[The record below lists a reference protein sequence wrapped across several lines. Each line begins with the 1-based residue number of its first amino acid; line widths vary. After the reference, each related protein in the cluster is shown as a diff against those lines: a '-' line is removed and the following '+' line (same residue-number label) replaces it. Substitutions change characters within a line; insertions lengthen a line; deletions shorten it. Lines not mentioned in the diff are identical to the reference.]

1 MSSGSPA
8 AGADRPNPNNGWQRR
23 PILSAALRS
32 SVYAA
37 PVAAGLVVSLLLSRG
52 MSRPPGALLT
62 ICWWVAVADATLLTV
77 IAVERITRQLLPLA
91 ALLNLSLAF
100 PDQAPRRFA
109 VARRVGRPRDLQHQL
124 EEARAAHGKTADIA
138 YMQTILEL
146 IAALSVFDQRT
157 RGHVD
162 RVRVFTEIIA
172 AEMHLPDADRAR
184 LRWAAML
191 HDIGKLTVPAEVLNK
206 KGSLNPAEW
215 EVVRRHPEEGAR
227 LIDPLRPW
235 LGPWALA
242 VEHHHEHWDGSGYP
256 RGLVGEQISL
266 GGRIVA
272 VADAFETMTTARPY
286 KRPMSVAAARAEL
299 VRCAGTQFDPAV
311 VRALLN
317 VSMGRC
323 WRAVGIASL
332 VAQFPLI
339 SPIRSALFQLS
350 TVAPSAVA
358 TGLAALPL
366 VLTMPTPAQLGAH
379 GNPLAS
385 PPSVV
390 AAATLP
396 ADSPSAS
403 AASSPSPQ
411 SQPADPTATPAPA
424 SAPRSVPPSARPS
437 PTPAPAPPS
446 ARPSPKPALGPPS
459 AWPAPHRP
467 SPVPWRRPVWP

>member
-1 MSSGSPA
+1 
-8 AGADRPNPNNGWQRR
+8 
-23 PILSAALRS
+23 
-32 SVYAA
+32 
-37 PVAAGLVVSLLLSRG
+37 
-52 MSRPPGALLT
+52 LT

-77 IAVERITRQLLPLA
+77 IAMERITRQLLPLA

-124 EEARAAHGKTADIA
+124 EEARAAHGKTADVT

-146 IAALSVFDQRT
+146 IAALGVFDQRT

-172 AEMHLPDADRAR
+172 AEMHLPAADRAR

-191 HDIGKLTVPAEVLNK
+191 HDIGKLTVPAEVFNK
-206 KGSLNPAEW
+206 RGSLNPAEW

-242 VEHHHEHWDGSGYP
+242 VEHHHERWDGSGYP
-256 RGLVGEQISL
+256 HGLVGEQISL

-286 KRPMSVAAARAEL
+286 QRPMSVTAARAEL
-299 VRCAGTQFDPAV
+299 VRCAGSQFDPGV

-323 WRAVGIASL
+323 WRAVGVASL

-366 VLTMPTPAQLGAH
+366 VLTMPTAAQIGAH
-379 GNPLAS
+379 GNSLAS
-385 PPSVV
+385 PPSLV

-396 ADSPSAS
+396 ASSPGAS

-411 SQPADPTATPAPA
+411 PQPADPTATATPAPA
-424 SAPRSVPPSARPS
+424 SAPPSVSAPARPSPPPALAQPSPSPSPTPTLAPPSARPS
-437 PTPAPAPPS
+437 PTPALA
-446 ARPSPKPALGPPS
+446 PPS
-459 AWPAPHRP
+459 AWPSPHQA
-467 SPVPWRRPVWP
+467 SPPPWRRPVRP